1 MVRILF
7 AALVAAFVF
16 SGWMAPAVANPESYL
31 TEEGIA
37 RMAAAD
43 GVKARWHTAR
53 NICIEEG
60 FAPGTERYSV
70 CFAQYRNHSLKAL
83 RGRARALTDAV
94 ARKHGLCI
102 DRRLFEIARC
112 NEI

>member
-1 MVRILF
+1 MVRIWF

-16 SGWMAPAVANPESYL
+16 SGWIAPAGAISESYL

-43 GVKARWHTAR
+43 GVKGRWHTAR
-53 NICIEEG
+53 RICIEDG
-60 FAPGTERYSV
+60 FAPGTEQYSV
-70 CFAQYRNHSLKAL
+70 CFAEYQRHSLRAL

-102 DRRLFEIARC
+102 DRQLFEIARC
-112 NEI
+112 KEI